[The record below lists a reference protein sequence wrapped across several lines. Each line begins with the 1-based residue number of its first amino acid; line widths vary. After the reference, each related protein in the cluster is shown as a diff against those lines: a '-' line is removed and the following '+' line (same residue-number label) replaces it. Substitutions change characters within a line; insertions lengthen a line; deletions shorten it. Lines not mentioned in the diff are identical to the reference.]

1 MSRSRHTIEFD
12 DEVVAEQI
20 RSILDTIAQREIKSK
35 YSETGREVTSL
46 VKEIVYAHKDEIVE
60 RVVNQAVKEITRKA
74 LPQLIERMS
83 EK

>member
-1 MSRSRHTIEFD
+1 MSRYMIELD
-12 DEVVAEQI
+12 DDAIISQI
-20 RSILDTIAQREIKSK
+20 NSILDAIVLREIKSK

-60 RVVNQAVKEITRKA
+60 RVVNQAAKEITRKA

>member
-1 MSRSRHTIEFD
+1 MSRYTIELD
-12 DEVVAEQI
+12 DNAIAEQI
-20 RSILDTIAQREIKSK
+20 RSILDAIVLREIKSK

-74 LPQLIERMS
+74 LPKLMERM
-83 EK
+83 EGAE